1 MVLLVESKFFFNL
14 KFSKNIFILYFKREL
29 KDAVQ
34 KIMSTEKDLSS
45 QDVDEM
51 MKEADLDHNGQLDY
65 KEWFRL
71 FTEPINLPN
80 K

>member
-1 MVLLVESKFFFNL
+1 ML
-14 KFSKNIFILYFKREL
+14 IKREL

>member
-1 MVLLVESKFFFNL
+1 
-14 KFSKNIFILYFKREL
+14 
-29 KDAVQ
+29 
-34 KIMSTEKDLSS
+34 MSTEKDLSS